1 MPLPANCFLT
11 RKFWK
16 NDRNRQTLGFK
27 GNLYGPNII
36 IRVCWWT
43 TSLYTNTKRVV
54 PWWNETKNRIHTE
67 HCINKNWTNSRKP
80 LGEFWGRAETSFNEK
95 NIKRTGA
102 VKDGNVKTRLY
113 TINTQKNGN
122 FNNDGQIREEARK
135 SFIDHCALKKHALR
149 CREG

>member
-1 MPLPANCFLT
+1 MPLPANCKKIL
-11 RKFWK
+11 KKWPEQI
-16 NDRNRQTLGFK
+16 NLGFQV
-27 GNLYGPNII
+27 PPIWARI
-36 IRVCWWT
+36 CWWT
-43 TSLYTNTKRVV
+43 TSLYTNTQWVV
-54 PWWNETKNRIHTE
+54 PWWKPRTESTQNIASARIGQTRG
-67 HCINKNWTNSRKP
+67 N
-80 LGEFWGRAETSFNEK
+80 LWGKFGGRTETSFNEK